1 MFKEVLGNFIK
12 ILHTF
17 NVQGCY
23 KTDTQKRI
31 KENC

>member
-1 MFKEVLGNFIK
+1 MYKEVYWDISLK

-23 KTDTQKRI
+23 KTDTQQSMK
-31 KENC
+31 